1 MALEESNGQT
11 SRKFWIMVGRLNS
24 SGQKISKDLKRI
36 HDYDEIV
43 RHQMNAGFRTGA
55 LSTAPVCSYSGKS
68 WYKLRIVYDA
78 SAHTSGASLNEA
90 LLRGFVIL
98 PNLCDILLG

>member
-43 RHQMNAGFRTGA
+43 RHQMKTE
-55 LSTAPVCSYSGKS
+55 LVHC
-68 WYKLRIVYDA
+68 
-78 SAHTSGASLNEA
+78 
-90 LLRGFVIL
+90 LLRQSVVTPEKAGTSSE
-98 PNLCDILLG
+98 